1 MKGAAWRVRSGPEHG
16 GPVARA
22 IALALLLA
30 LVGTGELAPAAASQ
44 PPEGTEGHEGTRGA
58 DGRNLFEWTGV
69 APIVVAGTSLGED
82 GHHFDFQVTASLRG
96 DFAVGDEL
104 RIDVREANRL
114 RDRMLHPKALRLDEG
129 IDYVLLLEVAAP
141 GGKHRL
147 VRGVYGARELPL
159 EGREAYLE
167 ALRAFIEI
175 QDVPSEELKWKRLTE
190 LLGATNPL
198 VIGTTLEEFLKF
210 RRGEAD
216 LLLTL
221 LPLLDHPQPPLRGD
235 AARLIGQIVDRQR
248 EHGTT
253 IDDDIV
259 RAELIARATRDESVP
274 VRVAATEALAAFPP
288 ELVDS
293 VLVDIAESDP
303 EQQVRYAA
311 QLVRLERKIS
321 GTRENPPASA
331 DPPPVD

>member
-1 MKGAAWRVRSGPEHG
+1 MP
-16 GPVARA
+16 RA
-22 IALALLLA
+22 IVLALLLA
-30 LVGTGELAPAAASQ
+30 LAGVVVPAPAAA
-44 PPEGTEGHEGTRGA
+44 PEAEEGGDEKHA
-58 DGRNLFEWTGV
+58 SDGRNLFEWTGV

-82 GHHFDFQVTASLRG
+82 GHHVDFRVSATLRG
-96 DFAVGDEL
+96 AIAVGDEL
-104 RIDVREANRL
+104 RIDVREANRV

-129 IDYVLLLEVAAP
+129 AEYVLLLERMAP
-141 GGKHRL
+141 EGKHRL

-167 ALRAFIEI
+167 ALRAFVEI

-190 LLGATNPL
+190 LLGGTNPL

-210 RRGEAD
+210 RRGGPD

-235 AARLIGQIVDRQR
+235 TAKLIGQIVDRHR
-248 EHGTT
+248 EQGTT
-253 IDDDIV
+253 IDDESV

-311 QLVRLERKIS
+311 QLVRLERRTS

>member
-1 MKGAAWRVRSGPEHG
+1 M
-16 GPVARA
+16 ARA
-22 IALALLLA
+22 VALLLLLA
-30 LVGTGELAPAAASQ
+30 LAGAEGLARAAASQ
-44 PPEGTEGHEGTRGA
+44 GPEGAEANEGTRGA

-82 GHHFDFQVTASLRG
+82 GHHFDFRVTASLRG
-96 DFAVGDEL
+96 NFAAGDEL
-104 RIDVREANRL
+104 KIDVREANRV
-114 RDRMLHPKALRLDEG
+114 RDRMLHPKALRLEEG
-129 IDYVLLLEVAAP
+129 MDYVLLLETTVP
-141 GGKHRL
+141 GAKHRL
-147 VRGVYGARELPL
+147 VRGVTGARELPL

-167 ALRAFIEI
+167 ALRAFVGI

-210 RRGEAD
+210 RRGEAN

-248 EHGTT
+248 EHGTP
-253 IDDDIV
+253 IDDETV

-311 QLVRLERKIS
+311 QLVRLERKVS
-321 GTRENPPASA
+321 GNRENPPASA
-331 DPPPVD
+331 DPPRVD

>member
-1 MKGAAWRVRSGPEHG
+1 MS
-16 GPVARA
+16 RA
-22 IALALLLA
+22 IVLALSLALAGTVGVA
-30 LVGTGELAPAAASQ
+30 LAAAPK
-44 PPEGTEGHEGTRGA
+44 PPEGAEGTGA
-58 DGRNLFEWTGV
+58 DGRNLFEWSGV
-69 APIVVAGTSLGED
+69 APIVVTGTSLGED
-82 GHHFDFQVTASLRG
+82 GHHVDFRVTASLRG
-96 DFAVGDEL
+96 DLASGDEL
-104 RIDVREANRL
+104 RIDVREANRV
-114 RDRMLHPKALRLDEG
+114 RDRMMHPKGLKLDEG
-129 IDYVLLLEVAAP
+129 VDYVLLLETTAP
-141 GGKHRL
+141 GGKYRL

-175 QDVPSEELKWKRLTE
+175 QDVRSEELKWKRLTD

-210 RRGEAD
+210 RRGEPG

-235 AARLIGQIVDRQR
+235 AARLIGQIVERHR
-248 EHGTT
+248 ESGTP
-253 IDDDIV
+253 IDDETV
-259 RAELIARATRDESVP
+259 RAELIARATRDDSVP

-311 QLVRLERKIS
+311 QLGRLGRKAS
-321 GTRENPPASA
+321 GTRENPPASS
-331 DPPPVD
+331 DPPRVD

>member
-1 MKGAAWRVRSGPEHG
+1 MP
-16 GPVARA
+16 RA
-22 IALALLLA
+22 IALALCLSLA
-30 LVGTGELAPAAASQ
+30 GTLAAAAAAA
-44 PPEGTEGHEGTRGA
+44 PESEQGEGPKGS

-82 GHHFDFQVTASLRG
+82 GHHFDFRVTAVLRG
-96 DFAVGDEL
+96 EIAPGDEL
-104 RIDVREANRL
+104 RIDVREANRQ

-129 IDYVLLLEVAAP
+129 VDYVLLLEKP
-141 GGKHRL
+141 GAERKYAL
-147 VRGVYGARELPL
+147 ARGVYGARELPL

-167 ALRAFIEI
+167 ALRAFVEI

-190 LLGATNPL
+190 LLDATNPL

-210 RRGEAD
+210 RRGDPA

-235 AARLIGQIVDRQR
+235 AARLIGQIVDRHRDQGA
-248 EHGTT
+248 E
-253 IDDDIV
+253 IDDETV

-311 QLVRLERKIS
+311 QLVRLERRTS
-321 GTRENPPASA
+321 GTRENPPTPAE
-331 DPPPVD
+331 PPPVD